1 MNNHQEVI
9 SRLRERC
16 RTYRVTRQRVMA
28 DLKAMG
34 FTYQLIGDLYGG
46 LSRQRI
52 HQVVSKCPPWEV

>member
-16 RTYRVTRQRVMA
+16 KAYRLVRQAVMWR
-28 DLKAMG
+28 
-34 FTYQLIGDLYGG
+34 LYEVQGWTFQEVGNLYG

-52 HQVVSKCPPWEV
+52 HQVVSKCPPWGV